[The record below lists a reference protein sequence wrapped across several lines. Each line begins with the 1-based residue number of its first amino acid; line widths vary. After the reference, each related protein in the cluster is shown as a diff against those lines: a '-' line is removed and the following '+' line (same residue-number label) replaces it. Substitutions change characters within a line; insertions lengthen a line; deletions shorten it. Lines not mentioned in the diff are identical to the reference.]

1 VIRLCGAG
9 QDPNQLTIFSAA
21 PGGGVRTFD
30 FSSLANHVEWDEREK
45 LRREK
50 EALGFYITGH
60 PLDRYKD
67 EVSRFT
73 TCSIQDLTLLTDK
86 TIVRVAGV
94 IEELKI
100 KRTKRGDK
108 MAIFTL
114 EDQSGSTEVVVFPD
128 VFERSSALL
137 KSDDPLLV
145 AGTAEVDEMVA
156 KIITQEIQSLENVRQ
171 AAIRMIELSLPREAL
186 SKDHLEGIKDV
197 LYRYP
202 GQSSVVFKVE
212 TDPGKRMVIAAHPR
226 YNVFACREMIQELE
240 TLIGQKVVCRYGEKN
255 SNHRLSQH
263 PQLFRLS
270 R

>member
-1 VIRLCGAG
+1 
-9 QDPNQLTIFSAA
+9 
-21 PGGGVRTFD
+21 
-30 FSSLANHVEWDEREK
+30 
-45 LRREK
+45 
-50 EALGFYITGH
+50 
-60 PLDRYKD
+60 
-67 EVSRFT
+67 
-73 TCSIQDLTLLTDK
+73 
-86 TIVRVAGV
+86 
-94 IEELKI
+94 
-100 KRTKRGDK
+100 

-137 KSDDPLLV
+137 KSDEPLLV
-145 AGTAEVDEMVA
+145 AGMAEVDEMVA
-156 KIITQEIQSLENVRQ
+156 KMISQEIQSLENVKQ
-171 AAIRMIELSLPREAL
+171 EAIRMIELSLSRDSI
-186 SKDHLEGIKDV
+186 SKDRLEGIKDV

-263 PQLFRLS
+263 P
-270 R
+270 